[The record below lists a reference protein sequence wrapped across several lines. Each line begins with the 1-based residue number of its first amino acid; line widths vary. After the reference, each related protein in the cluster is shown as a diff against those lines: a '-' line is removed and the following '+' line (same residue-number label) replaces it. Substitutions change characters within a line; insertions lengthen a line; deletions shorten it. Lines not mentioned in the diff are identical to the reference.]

1 MKVVSKILNVLSLTF
16 SFAGKGFSSCTDVP
30 RDSLE
35 NFGSP
40 GKKKSLFTG
49 NSNNPALWC
58 LKTANERYFC
68 EFILLISG

>member
-16 SFAGKGFSSCTDVP
+16 SICVQGVLELSPNVQIHWKTLVVP
-30 RDSLE
+30 V
-35 NFGSP
+35 
-40 GKKKSLFTG
+40 KKKSLFTE

-68 EFILLISG
+68 ELILLLSG